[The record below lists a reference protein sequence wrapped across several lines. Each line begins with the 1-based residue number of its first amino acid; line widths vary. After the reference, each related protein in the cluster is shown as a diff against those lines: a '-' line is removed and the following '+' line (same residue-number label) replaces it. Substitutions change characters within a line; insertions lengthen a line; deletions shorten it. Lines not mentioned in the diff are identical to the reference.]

1 MRMVGRRL
9 SMSEQLYRKREFTDD
24 DSSPTRDLTGDWFSI
39 EYDVGGSRVLVA
51 FEPVEPCEHGGY
63 NKHISESMSV
73 FSEEDYIEWCP
84 GTGQKTN
91 NDH

>member
-1 MRMVGRRL
+1 
-9 SMSEQLYRKREFTDD
+9 MSEQLYRIYYGAPGGGE
-24 DSSPTRDLTGDWFSI
+24 
-39 EYDVGGSRVLVA
+39 DVKETQFDAYLEVETLKKCGVLIL
-51 FEPVEPCEHGGY
+51 VEPCEHGGY